1 MNQHFDNTGVL
12 ASQVRSVSDYIARG
26 IEHGCGDCIGLELEH
41 FIVRADDL
49 SYVPYFDD
57 PATGAV
63 GVGTILKRLA
73 PFYDEEIYETQN
85 NGNKNL
91 IGLSRRLA
99 NITLEPGAQFEI
111 SIGPVLRVQNLDI
124 IYQDFRAEID
134 PLLAEYGYRLLELGY
149 HPTASAHNISLIPK
163 DRYYLMDEHFKSTG
177 KHGICM
183 MRASASTQVSIDYA
197 SEADAIRKFRIAN
210 AIGPLLAF
218 VTDNSPLFESTYIG
232 SGKATASGMPIPTRM
247 ARTSIWDDVDARRSM
262 VAPHTFD
269 EGFGFESYAASI
281 LESPAIFTTETDGNG
296 EKRSVR
302 QGMKSFAEVLTKQ
315 GLDRATIEHVLSLFF
330 FDVRF
335 KTYIEIRMAD
345 SLPVEYAL
353 AFAALIKGLFY
364 SEENLRRIEELLGW
378 HEATGDGDEIR
389 DRGALGGGA
398 TVPPVQSAGTHAPPP
413 TVTNT
418 VASAKTSLRGAGY
431 DALVYG
437 RGAAEWLDDLIGM
450 AQTFLSVG
458 ERSYL
463 EPLARLVA
471 ARTTLAD
478 SALAAARA
486 VNASTP
492 ANKSSDATVADTA
505 LAGADISFAIF
516 DNRSKALA
524 DVDADA
530 AVATDL
536 TGTMDVSVPSVVPDA
551 STLDA
556 LPLDEIAA
564 NVAAGGELVLEAT
577 STLVKILAELIAGML
592 AESA

>member
-1 MNQHFDNTGVL
+1 MNQHFDNTGAL
-12 ASQVRSVSDYIARG
+12 APQVRSVSDYIARG

-57 PATGAV
+57 PTTGAV
-63 GVGTILKRLA
+63 GVGTILRRLA

-85 NGNKNL
+85 DGNRNL
-91 IGLSRRLA
+91 IGLNRRHA

-149 HPTASAHNISLIPK
+149 HPTASAHSIPLIPK

-210 AIGPLLAF
+210 TIGPLLAF
-218 VTDNSPLFESTYIG
+218 VTDNSPLFEGTYIG
-232 SGKATASGMPIPTRM
+232 SGKTTSSELPVPARM
-247 ARTSIWDDVDARRSM
+247 VRTSIWDDVDAQRSM

-269 EGFGFESYAASI
+269 KGFGFDSYAASI
-281 LESPAIFTTETDGNG
+281 LESPAIFTTETDENG

-302 QGMKSFAEVLTKQ
+302 QDMKSFAEVLAKQ

-378 HEATGDGDEIR
+378 RGKTDDDADRTTAGDGAD
-389 DRGALGGGA
+389 AS
-398 TVPPVQSAGTHAPPP
+398 PVVDA
-413 TVTNT
+413 NT
-418 VASAKTSLRGAGY
+418 IASAKTNLRDTGY
-431 DALVYG
+431 DASVYG
-437 RGAAEWLDDLIGM
+437 RKATEWLDDLIGM
-450 AQTFLSVG
+450 AQTVLSVG

-471 ARTTLAD
+471 ARTTLVD
-478 SALAAARA
+478 SALTAACA
-486 VNASTP
+486 VSTSTT
-492 ANKSSDATVADTA
+492 ANKSSDETVAEVVS
-505 LAGADISFAIF
+505 AGADISFAVF
-516 DNRSKALA
+516 DNRSRTLA

-530 AVATDL
+530 AVATDFA
-536 TGTMDVSVPSVVPDA
+536 GTMDVSVSGVPDMPDVPGA
-551 STLDA
+551 GALDA
-556 LPLDEIAA
+556 LPLDEIAT
-564 NVAAGGELVLEAT
+564 NVAAGGELVLETT
-577 STLVKILAELIAGML
+577 SALVKILAEMIAGVL